1 MMRKNYNTVAV
12 KIIYPFRLLGTCVV
26 RLKRFRFYN
35 VLKALQSTVPL
46 LITVARQVRFA
57 ENC

>member
-1 MMRKNYNTVAV
+1 MNHYSLANINDAKNDNTVAV

-35 VLKALQSTVPL
+35 VLKALQFTY
-46 LITVARQVRFA
+46 R
-57 ENC
+57 C